1 MVRRGAVLFD
11 QLIVGVLDNPRKSP
25 LFTIAERV
33 ALIEAE
39 VEDLGPSVSVE
50 AFTGLTVEFAAR
62 HEAGFVIRGL
72 RAIMTSRPKSR
83 WHTPTAGWP
92 PGSTPCSS

>member
-1 MVRRGAVLFD
+1 MAVFPGSFDPITSAHLDVVRRGAVLFD

-39 VEDLGPSVSVE
+39 VGDLGPSVSVE
-50 AFTGLTVEFAAR
+50 AFTGLTVEFRAAR
-62 HEAGFVIRGL
+62 GRFCHP
-72 RAIMTSRPKSR
+72 RPTG
-83 WHTPTAGWP
+83 HQ
-92 PGSTPCSS
+92 